1 MSLKAAAQKTLDDQK
16 QLIAS
21 AAVLETGRIANKQ
34 LGKLAQNHL
43 PMPLNM
49 LSGTP
54 IGSVV
59 LANLLKFAVEQFRP
73 DDKMLERVV
82 NGMVVAS
89 YSEFLGQFNFDELV
103 DELLSNTSLKR
114 ALNAQAKAEAE
125 GQ

>member
-1 MSLKAAAQKTLDDQK
+1 MTLKAAAKKTLDDQK

-34 LGKLAQNHL
+34 LGKLASSHL

-54 IGSVV
+54 IGQVV

-73 DDKMLERVV
+73 DDAMLERLV

-89 YSEFLGQFNFDELV
+89 YSEFLGQFNLDELV
-103 DELLSNTSLKR
+103 DELLSNSTLKR